1 MIRQAQRDDIRA
13 LAELWTRSF
22 PGERTLEQRIRQL
35 ETGGVFGGIE
45 AVWLAEIGGRMAG
58 AFRAYALTQHLH
70 GCAYPMMG
78 LGAVAVDETVR
89 RRGIGRQLCLE
100 AIRIARERGDVL
112 SVLYPF
118 RPAFYEALGWGH
130 VGELHA
136 FRFRPESLLRTG
148 TADVFRAS
156 HEDTNAIAACYARV
170 AAATNGPIAR
180 TPRIWRQ
187 HLGGTSTH
195 AYLTGTPR
203 VEGYLIAR
211 FSRGSVPDERA
222 LYIHELIAEN
232 HDAYSGL
239 LGWIAAQRDAWR
251 VVLYD
256 ATPDEHFEH
265 RLADPRPPGFR
276 AARYLWA
283 PVYRCIRGPM
293 LRVLDVPA
301 AVVRRAHWG
310 PVAPLRF
317 GLEVA
322 DDVVSENTGPF
333 VIDFDGHRATVSR
346 GAARPTLRTSARG
359 FAQLFAGELQLTDA
373 IQLDLAE
380 VTGDASSI
388 GALFRADRCF
398 RLLDEF

>member
-1 MIRQAQRDDIRA
+1 MIRRAERDDIQA
-13 LAELWTRSF
+13 LAALWTRAF
-22 PGERTLEQRIRQL
+22 PGERSLEQRIRQL

-45 AVWLAEIGGRMAG
+45 ATWLAEMGGRMAG
-58 AFRAYALTQHLH
+58 AFRAYSLTEHLH

-89 RRGIGRQLCLE
+89 RRGIGRQLCIE
-100 AIRIARERGDVL
+100 AINIARDRGDVL

-136 FRFRPESLLRTG
+136 FRFRPESLQRARADEVLRAG
-148 TADVFRAS
+148 PD
-156 HEDTNAIAACYARV
+156 DTSAVAACYARV
-170 AAATNGPIAR
+170 AAATNGLIAR

-187 HLGGTSTH
+187 HLEGDTTH
-195 AYLTGTPR
+195 AYLTGAPR

-211 FSRGSVPDERA
+211 FSRGSVPDERS
-222 LYIHELIAEN
+222 LYIDELVAETHE
-232 HDAYSGL
+232 AYAAL

-251 VVLYD
+251 VILYD

-276 AARYLWA
+276 SARYLWA
-283 PVYRCIRGPM
+283 PVYRAIRGPM
-293 LRVLDVPA
+293 LRVLEVPA
-301 AVVRRAHWG
+301 AVERRARWG

-317 GLEVA
+317 GLEVI
-322 DDVVSENTGPF
+322 DDVVPENTGPF
-333 VIDFDGHRATVSR
+333 VVDFDGRRANVTR
-346 GAARPTLRTSARG
+346 GAARPALRTSARG

-373 IQLDLAE
+373 IRLDLAE
-380 VTGDASSI
+380 VSGDASTI
-388 GALFRADRCF
+388 GALFRTDSCF

>member
-1 MIRQAQRDDIRA
+1 MIRRGRQEDIPA
-13 LAELWTRSF
+13 LAELWTRAF
-22 PGERTLEQRIRQL
+22 PGERSVEQRIRQL

-45 AVWLAEIGGRMAG
+45 ATWLVEASGRMAG
-58 AFRAYALTQHLH
+58 AFRAYSLTQHLH
-70 GCAYPMMG
+70 GSAYPMMG

-89 RRGIGRQLCLE
+89 RRGIGRQLCVE

-118 RPAFYEALGWGH
+118 RPSFYEALGWGH

-136 FRFRPESLLRTG
+136 FRFRPESLQRTTTGEVLRAAADDT
-148 TADVFRAS
+148 TAL
-156 HEDTNAIAACYARV
+156 AACYARV
-170 AAATNGPIAR
+170 AAATNGLIAR
-180 TPRIWRQ
+180 TPRVWRQ
-187 HLGGTSTH
+187 HLEGDGTH
-195 AYLTGTPR
+195 AYLTGAPR

-211 FSRGSVPDERA
+211 FSRGTVPDERA
-222 LYIHELIAEN
+222 LYIHELLAET
-232 HDAYSGL
+232 HAAYGAL
-239 LGWIAAQRDAWR
+239 LGWVAAQRDAWR

-256 ATPDEHFEH
+256 AAPDEHFEH

-283 PVYRCIRGPM
+283 PVFRSIRGPM

-301 AVVRRAHWG
+301 ALERRTRWG

-317 GLEVA
+317 GLEIL
-322 DDVVSENTGPF
+322 DDVVLENTGPF
-333 VIDFDGHRATVSR
+333 TVDFDGHRAAVTR

-359 FAQLFAGELQLTDA
+359 FAQIFAGELQLTAA
-373 IQLDLAE
+373 IRLDLAE
-380 VTGDASSI
+380 VIGDASSI
-388 GALFRADRCF
+388 GPLFRSDRCF

>member
-1 MIRQAQRDDIRA
+1 MIRRAQRDDIQA
-13 LAELWTRSF
+13 LAALWARSF

-45 AVWLAEIGGRMAG
+45 ATWIAEVGDRMAG

-89 RRGIGRQLCLE
+89 RRGIGRQLCVE
-100 AIRIARERGDVL
+100 AIRVGRQRGDVL

-118 RPAFYEALGWGH
+118 RPAFYQALGWAH

-148 TADVFRAS
+148 TVDVLRAAAD
-156 HEDTNAIAACYARV
+156 DTTALAACYARV
-170 AAATNGPIAR
+170 AAATNGLIAR

-187 HLGGTSTH
+187 HLDGAAVH
-195 AYLTGTPR
+195 AYLTGAPR

-211 FSRGSVPDERA
+211 FSRSRVPDERA
-222 LYIHELIAEN
+222 LYIHELVTET
-232 HDAYSGL
+232 HHAYTGL
-239 LGWIAAQRDAWR
+239 LGWVAAQRDAWR
-251 VVLYD
+251 VILYD
-256 ATPDEHFEH
+256 AAPDEHFEH

-276 AARYLWA
+276 SARYLWA
-283 PVYRCIRGPM
+283 PVYRSIRGPM

-301 AVVRRAHWG
+301 AIERRARWG

-317 GLEVA
+317 GLEVV
-322 DDVVSENTGPF
+322 DDVVPENTGPF
-333 VIDFDGHRATVSR
+333 AIDFDGHRARVSR
-346 GAARPTLRTSARG
+346 GTVRPALRTSATG
-359 FAQLFAGELQLTDA
+359 FAQIFAGELQLADA
-373 IQLDLAE
+373 IRLDLAE

-388 GALFRADRCF
+388 GALFHADTCF